1 MEFDSRL
8 TSDSLGI
15 GLANRLVSAA
25 ARTNLGLVTK
35 AEGS

>member
-8 TSDSLGI
+8 TSDNLGI
-15 GLANRLVSAA
+15 GLANRIVSVVACM
-25 ARTNLGLVTK
+25 NLALVTK